1 MNNATTFTYDASAA
15 NRSAYAGQLLLT
27 KNHTAST
34 DSWETGINNN
44 ELGLGSSG
52 GGKTRNHLKPNLMQC
67 QGSYVVLDTKGS
79 LYYELGPYLRSRG
92 YKVDLLDFTLPLHSQ
107 RGAHRG
113 DNDRAERQ
121 SLGELQRFTEEDHT
135 GEGS

>member
-1 MNNATTFTYDASAA
+1 MTSEISIARVFKSEASAGYITPIA
-15 NRSAYAGQLLLT
+15 QSGWLFQKYLNIRYLYLVEQPGFLSGRRRNRMLI
-27 KNHTAST
+27 
-34 DSWETGINNN
+34 DI
-44 ELGLGSSG
+44 
-52 GGKTRNHLKPNLMQC
+52 
-67 QGSYVVLDTKGS
+67 
-79 LYYELGPYLRSRG
+79 
-92 YKVDLLDFTLPLHSQ
+92 DLLDFTLPLHSQ